1 MRHTI
6 TTSLLF
12 VALAQSGLALAD
24 KHGSGMDHSS
34 MQMQGGQSMQMQ
46 THMAHGTVNS
56 IDMQHGK
63 FNVTHGPIESLGW
76 PAMTMDFT
84 AKDPAMLKHL
94 KPGQKVKFGIVKE
107 APKKFVV
114 TDVMPVK

>member
-1 MRHTI
+1 MRYTI
-6 TTSLLF
+6 TTTLLF
-12 VALAQSGLALAD
+12 AALAQSGLALAD
-24 KHGSGMDHSS
+24 KHGSGMDHST
-34 MQMQGGQSMQMQ
+34 MQMQGEAMQMQ

-56 IDMQHGK
+56 IDMPHGK

-94 KPGQKVKFGIVKE
+94 KLGQKVKFGIVKE

-114 TDVMPVK
+114 TEVTPAK